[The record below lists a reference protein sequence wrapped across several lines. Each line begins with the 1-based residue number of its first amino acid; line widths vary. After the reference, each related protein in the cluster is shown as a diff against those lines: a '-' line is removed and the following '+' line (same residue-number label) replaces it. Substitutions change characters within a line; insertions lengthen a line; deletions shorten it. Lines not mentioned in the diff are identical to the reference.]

1 MFTSEQ
7 KAAIVRISFFII
19 SADGKIEDSEMD
31 FSFAMWQLSGITEQD
46 IALAR
51 QMTGLEACNIVTQ
64 MNDDDKAFV
73 CALLGCTIVADGE
86 AAEQEIRVWNTLS
99 EICNLPAMNLQDAA
113 KIIKSRLQ

>member
-64 MNDDDKAFV
+64 MNEEDKAFV
-73 CALLGCTIVADGE
+73 CALLGCTIVADGQ
-86 AAEQEIRVWNTLS
+86 AAEQEIRVWNTLT
-99 EICNLPAMNLQDAA
+99 EICDLPTMNLEQAA
-113 KIIKSRLQ
+113 QIIKRRLG